1 MYVEC
6 STLDCLRI
14 IEARILIES
23 TDLPIEEISSRLGFS
38 NLEEFERKFQ
48 WLERVKPHMMRKG
61 NGRSR
66 KGNGGKRPGDY

>member
-23 TDLPIEEISSRLGFS
+23 TDLPIEEIWRRLGFS

-48 WLERVKPHMMRKG
+48 WLERAKPHMMRKG

-66 KGNGGKRPGDY
+66 KGNGGKRPGAY